1 MHAVEVVLYNIDTTM
16 QKADIT
22 GSEKLK
28 LSTLTSTRELE
39 RKTIFRI
46 MLFSN
51 TELYFTVNEH
61 QVRTV
66 PAPYSLP
73 NYRTFT

>member
-1 MHAVEVVLYNIDTTM
+1 MHAVEVVVYIDTTM
-16 QKADIT
+16 QKADS
-22 GSEKLK
+22 SEK

>member
-1 MHAVEVVLYNIDTTM
+1 MHAVEVVVYIDTTM
-16 QKADIT
+16 QKADST
-22 GSEKLK
+22 GSEKL
-28 LSTLTSTRELE
+28 STITSTRELE

-46 MLFSN
+46 ILFSN